1 MVEKRFHRSAIRA
14 LSGMWSFNK
23 GNTEYENNNNITAQ
37 KWGYMSTKA
46 SQKGTKAQTYGKT
59 TIRERLQK
67 AIGRLVLFSI
77 IPLVI
82 LTVLLNLSSTMRNLE
97 NDMLV
102 IAKISADRIS
112 EELSVTTTIVSEL
125 GCSYQLSSPTFTQEQ
140 KQQFINQRVESYGM
154 VRGKLIG
161 SSGIC
166 DYDGTDYSDR
176 DYFKR
181 SMQGE
186 VVVSDPVISRTDGR
200 LTVMI
205 SAPVY
210 ADGDKNNEI
219 VGVVFVSP
227 DPEFLND
234 IAAAINISR
243 NSECYLL
250 GATGI
255 TIAHSDSAVAQEQKN
270 SSELSKTNR
279 SLRSIAKV
287 EQKMMTGATGY
298 DVYIRNGSCTIQAYA
313 PIEGTDGWSV
323 AVAAPLTDFLGSTIV
338 CVVIGVAVGVVA
350 VIISVRR
357 AKNIG
362 RNIGEPVA
370 ECTER
375 LRLLAEGDLHTPA
388 PLIQTQDETQVLAE
402 ATAVLSDNLQKVIGD
417 ADYLLGEMS
426 EGNFA
431 IATNSQEAYVGDF
444 QGLLDSIRKLNCK
457 LSETLNEIK
466 TAVSQVSMGAGQMA
480 DAAQGLAEGATDQAG
495 SVEELQATITNVT
508 EIVEKNA
515 KALGSSYQ
523 KAKDYQQQAKDSGAE
538 MKGLTDAMQRINDT
552 SRQISD
558 IIGEIEDIASQTNLL
573 SLNAA
578 IEAARAGEAGRGFA
592 VVAEQ
597 IRKLAD
603 DSAQSAVHTREL
615 IETSLQEIEHGN
627 RITDKTA
634 EALQKVVEGIEDLA
648 NESRKAMEES
658 KAQADAMMQ
667 IEQGIEQISTVV
679 QNNSATAEETSATSE
694 ELSAQATNM
703 NELTAAFQLRD
714 QNVR

>member
-1 MVEKRFHRSAIRA
+1 
-14 LSGMWSFNK
+14 
-23 GNTEYENNNNITAQ
+23 
-37 KWGYMSTKA
+37 MS
-46 SQKGTKAQTYGKT
+46 GKT

-67 AIGRLVLFSI
+67 AISKLVLFSI

-82 LTVLLNLSSTMRNLE
+82 LTVILNLSSTMRTLE

-102 IAKISADRIS
+102 VAEISADRIS
-112 EELSVTTTIVSEL
+112 QELQVTTTIVSEL
-125 GCSYQLSSPTFTQEQ
+125 GCSYQLSSPVFTQEQ
-140 KQQFINQRVESYGM
+140 KQQFINQRVEAYGM

-161 SSGIC
+161 SNGIC
-166 DYDGTDYSDR
+166 AYDGTDYSER

-186 VVVSDPVISRTDGR
+186 VVVSDPVIAKTDGK
-200 LTVMI
+200 LSVII

-210 ADGDKNNEI
+210 ADGDRNSDVI
-219 VGVVFVSP
+219 GVVFVVP

-234 IAAAINISR
+234 IAAAISVSK

-255 TIAHSDSAVAQEQKN
+255 TVAHSDSAIAQEQRN
-270 SSELSKTNR
+270 NTELSQTDR
-279 SLRSIAKV
+279 SLRGIAKV
-287 EQKMMTGATGY
+287 EQEMMTGEIGY
-298 DVYIRNGSCTIQAYA
+298 DTYMRSGTYKIQAYA
-313 PIEGTDGWSV
+313 PIEGTNGWSV
-323 AVAAPLTDFLGSTIV
+323 AVDAPLTDFLGSTVACIV
-338 CVVIGVAVGVVA
+338 VGVAIGAVA
-350 VIISVRR
+350 VIFSVRR
-357 AKNIG
+357 AKQIG
-362 RNIGEPVA
+362 QAIGEPVA

-388 PLIQTQDETQVLAE
+388 PAIRTQDETQILAE
-402 ATAVLSDNLQKVIGD
+402 ATAALSGNLQKVIGD

-426 EGNFA
+426 QGNFA
-431 IATNSQEAYVGDF
+431 LTTGCAEAYVGDF
-444 QGLLDSIRKLNCK
+444 QGLLDSIRKLNRK
-457 LSETLNEIK
+457 LSETLSEIK
-466 TAVSQVSMGAGQMA
+466 TAVGQVSLGANQMA

-515 KALGSSYQ
+515 KALGDSYQ
-523 KAKDYQQQAKDSGAE
+523 KAMDYQQQAKTSGEE

-552 SRQISD
+552 SKQISD

-592 VVAEQ
+592 VVADQ

-627 RITDKTA
+627 QITDKTA
-634 EALQKVVEGIEDLA
+634 EALNRVVEGIEDLA
-648 NESRKAMEES
+648 NESKKAMEES

-703 NELTAAFQLRD
+703 NELTAAFQLRE
-714 QNVR
+714 

>member
-1 MVEKRFHRSAIRA
+1 MQ
-14 LSGMWSFNK
+14 GM
-23 GNTEYENNNNITAQ
+23 ENERQQTTKYTNAAQ
-37 KWGYMSTKA
+37 KWGHMSTKT
-46 SQKGTKAQTYGKT
+46 SQKGTKGQPTGKT

-67 AIGRLVLFSI
+67 AISKLVLFSI

-82 LTVLLNLSSTMRNLE
+82 LTVILNLTSTMRRLE

-102 IAKISADRIS
+102 VAEISADRIS
-112 EELSVTTTIVSEL
+112 EELKVTTTIVSEL
-125 GCSYQLSSPTFTQEQ
+125 GCSYQLSSPVFTQEQ
-140 KQQFINQRVESYGM
+140 KQQYINQRVESYGM

-161 SSGIC
+161 SNGIC
-166 DYDGTDYSDR
+166 AYDGTDYSER

-186 VVVSDPVISRTDGR
+186 VVVSDPVIAKTDGK
-200 LTVMI
+200 LSVII

-210 ADGDKNNEI
+210 ADGDKNSAVI
-219 VGVVFVSP
+219 GVVFVVP

-234 IAAAINISR
+234 IAAAVSVSNH
-243 NSECYLL
+243 SECYLL
-250 GATGI
+250 GATGV
-255 TIAHSDSAVAQEQKN
+255 TIAHSDSAIAQEQKN
-270 SSELSKTNR
+270 NNELAQTDR
-279 SLRSIAKV
+279 SLRGIAKV
-287 EQKMMTGATGY
+287 EQQMMTGETGY
-298 DVYIRNGSCTIQAYA
+298 DTYTRNGIYTIQAYA
-313 PIEGTDGWSV
+313 PIDGTDGWSV
-323 AVAAPLTDFLGSTIV
+323 AVDAPLTDFLGSVIA
-338 CVVIGVAVGVVA
+338 CVIIGVAVGVVA
-350 VIISVRR
+350 VIFSMRR
-357 AKNIG
+357 AKQIG
-362 RNIGEPVA
+362 QRIGEPVA
-370 ECTER
+370 KCTER
-375 LRLLAEGDLHTPA
+375 LQLLAEGDLHTPA
-388 PLIQTQDETQVLAE
+388 PEIRTQDETQILAE
-402 ATAVLSDNLQKVIGD
+402 ATAVLSGNLQKVIGD

-426 EGNFA
+426 QGNFA
-431 IATNSQEAYVGDF
+431 LTTSCEEAYVGDF
-444 QGLLDSIRKLNCK
+444 QGLLDSIRKLNHK
-457 LSETLNEIK
+457 LSETLSEIK
-466 TAVSQVSMGAGQMA
+466 TAVTQVSLGAGQMA

-515 KALGSSYQ
+515 KALGASYQ
-523 KAKDYQQQAKDSGAE
+523 KAMEYQQQAKDSGAE

-552 SRQISD
+552 SKQISD

-592 VVAEQ
+592 VVADQ

-627 RITDKTA
+627 QITDRTA
-634 EALQKVVEGIEDLA
+634 EALNRVVEGIEDLA

-658 KAQADAMMQ
+658 NAQADAMAQ

-703 NELTAAFQLRD
+703 NELTDAFRLRND
-714 QNVR
+714 K

>member
-1 MVEKRFHRSAIRA
+1 
-14 LSGMWSFNK
+14 
-23 GNTEYENNNNITAQ
+23 
-37 KWGYMSTKA
+37 MSTKA
-46 SQKGTKAQTYGKT
+46 SQKGTKGQTSGMT

-67 AIGRLVLFSI
+67 AISKLVVFSI

-82 LTVLLNLSSTMRNLE
+82 LTVILSLSSTMRTLE
-97 NDMLV
+97 SDMLV
-102 IAKISADRIS
+102 VAEISADRIH
-112 EELSVTTTIVSEL
+112 EELRVTTTIVSEL
-125 GCSYQLSSPTFTQEQ
+125 GCSYQLSSPVFTQEQ
-140 KQQFINQRVESYGM
+140 KQQYINQRMEAYGM

-161 SSGIC
+161 SNGIC
-166 DYDGTDYSDR
+166 AYDGTDYSDR

-186 VVVSDPVISRTDGR
+186 VVVSDPVISKTDGR
-200 LTVMI
+200 LSVII

-210 ADGDKNNEI
+210 ADGDKNGDI
-219 VGVVFVSP
+219 VGVVFAVP

-234 IAAAINISR
+234 IAAAISVSK

-250 GATGI
+250 GETGI
-255 TIAHSDSAVAQEQKN
+255 TIAHCDSAIAQEQKN
-270 SSELSKTNR
+270 NIELSQTDR
-279 SLRSIAKV
+279 ALRGIAKV
-287 EQKMMTGATGY
+287 EQKMMTGVTGY
-298 DVYIRNGSCTIQAYA
+298 GTYMKGGTFTIQAYA
-313 PIEGTDGWSV
+313 PIEGTNGWSV
-323 AVAAPLTDFLGSTIV
+323 AVNAPLTDFLGSTIA
-338 CVVIGVAVGVVA
+338 CIVVGVAIGAVA
-350 VIISVRR
+350 VIFSVRR
-357 AKNIG
+357 AKQIG
-362 RNIGEPVA
+362 QAIGGPVA

-388 PLIQTQDETQVLAE
+388 PVIQTQDETQILAE
-402 ATAVLSDNLQKVIGD
+402 ATAALSGNLQKVIGD

-426 EGNFA
+426 QGNFA
-431 IATNSQEAYVGDF
+431 LTTGCAEAYVGDF
-444 QGLLDSIRKLNCK
+444 QGLLESIRKLNHK
-457 LSETLNEIK
+457 LSDTLNEIK
-466 TAVSQVSMGAGQMA
+466 TAVGQVSLGANQMA

-523 KAKDYQQQAKDSGAE
+523 KAMDYQQQAKTSGEE

-592 VVAEQ
+592 VVADQ

-615 IETSLQEIEHGN
+615 IETSLQEIEQGN
-627 RITDKTA
+627 QITDKTA

-648 NESRKAMEES
+648 NESKKAMEES

-703 NELTAAFQLRD
+703 NELTAAFQLR
-714 QNVR
+714 NEK

>member
-1 MVEKRFHRSAIRA
+1 
-14 LSGMWSFNK
+14 
-23 GNTEYENNNNITAQ
+23 
-37 KWGYMSTKA
+37 MSTKA
-46 SQKGTKAQTYGKT
+46 SQKGTKGQTSGMT

-67 AIGRLVLFSI
+67 AISKLVVFSI

-82 LTVLLNLSSTMRNLE
+82 LTVILSLSSTMRTLE
-97 NDMLV
+97 DDMLV
-102 IAKISADRIS
+102 VAEISADRIH
-112 EELSVTTTIVSEL
+112 EELRVTTTIVSEL
-125 GCSYQLSSPTFTQEQ
+125 GCSYQLSSPVFTQEQ
-140 KQQFINQRVESYGM
+140 KQQYINQRVEAYGM

-161 SSGIC
+161 TNGIC
-166 DYDGTDYSDR
+166 VYDGTDYSDR

-186 VVVSDPVISRTDGR
+186 VVVSDPVISKTDGR
-200 LTVMI
+200 LSVII

-210 ADGDKNNEI
+210 ADGDKNGDI
-219 VGVVFVSP
+219 VGVVFAVP

-234 IAAAINISR
+234 IAAAISVSK

-250 GATGI
+250 GETGI
-255 TIAHSDSAVAQEQKN
+255 TIAHCDSAIAQEQKN
-270 SSELSKTNR
+270 NIELSQTDR
-279 SLRSIAKV
+279 ALRGIAKV
-287 EQKMMTGATGY
+287 EQKMMTGVTGY
-298 DVYIRNGSCTIQAYA
+298 GTYMKGGTFTIQAYA
-313 PIEGTDGWSV
+313 PIEGTNGWSV
-323 AVAAPLTDFLGSTIV
+323 AVNAPLTDFLGSTIA
-338 CVVIGVAVGVVA
+338 CIVVGVAIGAVA
-350 VIISVRR
+350 VIFSVRR
-357 AKNIG
+357 AKQIG
-362 RNIGEPVA
+362 QAIGGPVA

-388 PLIQTQDETQVLAE
+388 PVIQTQDETQILAE
-402 ATAVLSDNLQKVIGD
+402 ATAALSGNLQKVIGD

-426 EGNFA
+426 QGNFA
-431 IATNSQEAYVGDF
+431 LTTGCAEAYVGDF
-444 QGLLDSIRKLNCK
+444 QGLLESIRKLNHK

-466 TAVSQVSMGAGQMA
+466 TAVGQVSLGANQMA

-523 KAKDYQQQAKDSGAE
+523 KAMDYQQQAKTSGEE

-552 SRQISD
+552 SKQISD

-592 VVAEQ
+592 VVADQ

-627 RITDKTA
+627 QITDKTA

-648 NESRKAMEES
+648 NESKKAMEES

-703 NELTAAFQLRD
+703 NELTAAFQLR
-714 QNVR
+714 NEK

>member
-1 MVEKRFHRSAIRA
+1 
-14 LSGMWSFNK
+14 
-23 GNTEYENNNNITAQ
+23 
-37 KWGYMSTKA
+37 MSTKA
-46 SQKGTKAQTYGKT
+46 SQKGTKAQTSGMT

-67 AIGRLVLFSI
+67 AISRLVLFSI

-82 LTVLLNLSSTMRNLE
+82 LTVILNLSSTMRNLE

-102 IAKISADRIS
+102 VAKISADRIS

-125 GCSYQLSSPTFTQEQ
+125 GCSYQLYSPVFTQEQ

-154 VRGKLIG
+154 VRGKLIS

-166 DYDGTDYSDR
+166 AYDGKDYSDR

-200 LTVMI
+200 LTVII

-234 IAAAINISR
+234 IAAAINVSR

-255 TIAHSDSAVAQEQKN
+255 TIAHSDSAIAQEQKN
-270 SSELSKTNR
+270 NSELSKTDR

-298 DVYIRNGSCTIQAYA
+298 NSYIRNGSCTIQAYA

-323 AVAAPLTDFLGSTIV
+323 AVAAPLTDFLGSTIA

-357 AKNIG
+357 AKKIG
-362 RNIGEPVA
+362 QNIGEPVA

-388 PLIQTQDETQVLAE
+388 PVIQTQDETQVLAE
-402 ATAVLSDNLQKVIGD
+402 ATAVLSNNLQRVIGD

-431 IATNSQEAYVGDF
+431 IATKSPEAYVGDF
-444 QGLLDSIRKLNCK
+444 QGLLDSIRKLNRR
-457 LSETLNEIK
+457 LSETLSEIK
-466 TAVSQVSMGAGQMA
+466 TAVSQVSLGAGQMA

-603 DSAQSAVHTREL
+603 DSAQSAIHTREL

-658 KAQADAMMQ
+658 KAQADAMLQ

-703 NELTAAFQLRD
+703 NELTSAFRLREM
-714 QNVR
+714 

>member
-1 MVEKRFHRSAIRA
+1 
-14 LSGMWSFNK
+14 
-23 GNTEYENNNNITAQ
+23 
-37 KWGYMSTKA
+37 MSTGT
-46 SQKGTKAQTYGKT
+46 SQKKVKNSAKGKT

-67 AIGRLVLFSI
+67 AIKNLVLLAI

-82 LTVLLNLSSTMRNLE
+82 LTVILNLSSTLNKLE

-102 IAKISADRIS
+102 IAEISADRIC
-112 EELSVTTTIVSEL
+112 EELRVTETIVSEL
-125 GCSYQLSSPTFTQEQ
+125 GCSYQLSSPVFTQEQ
-140 KQQFINQRVESYGM
+140 KQEYINQRVEAYGM

-161 SSGIC
+161 ANGIC
-166 DYDGTDYSDR
+166 AYDGTDYSER

-186 VVVSDPVISRTDGR
+186 VVVSDPVIAKTDGK
-200 LTVMI
+200 LSVII

-210 ADGDKNNEI
+210 ENGDRNGEI
-219 VGVVFVSP
+219 LGVVFVVP

-234 IAAAINISR
+234 IVAAISISR

-250 GATGI
+250 GATGT
-255 TIAHSDSAVAQEQKN
+255 TIAHCDSAIAQEQKN
-270 SSELSKTNR
+270 NIELSQTDS
-279 SLRSIAKV
+279 SLRGVAKV
-287 EQKMMTGATGY
+287 EQKMLTGETGY
-298 DVYIRNGSCTIQAYA
+298 GTYFENGTYMVQAYA
-313 PIEGTDGWSV
+313 PIEGTNDWSV
-323 AVAAPLTDFLGSTIV
+323 AVNAPLVDFLGSVVACIIIGI
-338 CVVIGVAVGVVA
+338 VIGIVAVA
-350 VIISVRR
+350 YSIYR
-357 AKNIG
+357 AKQIG
-362 RNIGEPVA
+362 QRIGEPV
-370 ECTER
+370 EQCTDR
-375 LRLLAEGDLHTPA
+375 LKLLAEGDLHTPA
-388 PLIQTQDETQVLAE
+388 PSIQTGDELQILAE
-402 ATAVLSDNLQKVIGD
+402 ATGSLSENLQKVIGD
-417 ADYLLGEMS
+417 TDYLLGEMS

-431 IATNSQEAYVGDF
+431 IATGCPEAYVGDF
-444 QGLLDSIRKLNCK
+444 QGLLGSIRKLNRK
-457 LSETLNEIK
+457 LSETLGEIK

-515 KALGSSYQ
+515 KALGASYD
-523 KAKDYQQQAKDSGAE
+523 KAMEYQQQAKASGEE
-538 MKGLTDAMQRINDT
+538 MKGLTEAMQRINDT
-552 SRQISD
+552 SKQIGD
-558 IIGEIEDIASQTNLL
+558 IIAEIEDIASQTNLL

-592 VVAEQ
+592 VVADQ

-627 RITDKTA
+627 QITDKTA

-648 NESRKAMEES
+648 NESKKAMEES
-658 KAQADAMMQ
+658 NAQADAMMQ

-703 NELTAAFQLRD
+703 NELTDAFRLRD
-714 QNVR
+714 EK

>member
-1 MVEKRFHRSAIRA
+1 MS
-14 LSGMWSFNK
+14 K
-23 GNTEYENNNNITAQ
+23 GTS
-37 KWGYMSTKA
+37 K
-46 SQKGTKAQTYGKT
+46 KGTKGQRPGKT
-59 TIRERLQK
+59 TIREQLQK
-67 AIGRLVLFSI
+67 AISKLVLFSI

-82 LTVLLNLSSTMRNLE
+82 LTVILNMSSTLTKLE
-97 NDMLV
+97 DDMLV
-102 IAKISADRIS
+102 IAEISADRIS
-112 EELSVTTTIVSEL
+112 EELQVTTTIVSEL
-125 GCSYQLSSPTFTQEQ
+125 GCSYQLSSPVFTQEQ
-140 KQQFINQRVESYGM
+140 KQQYINQRVEAYGM
-154 VRGKLIG
+154 VRGKLI
-161 SSGIC
+161 SSNGIC
-166 DYDGTDYSDR
+166 AYDGTDYSER
-176 DYFKR
+176 EYFKK

-186 VVVSDPVISRTDGR
+186 VVVSDPVISKTDGK
-200 LTVMI
+200 LSVII

-210 ADGDKNNEI
+210 ADGDKNGEVI
-219 VGVVFVSP
+219 GVVFVVP

-234 IAAAINISR
+234 IAAAISVSK

-250 GATGI
+250 GATGV
-255 TIAHSDSAVAQEQKN
+255 TIAHSDSAIAQEQKN
-270 SSELSKTNR
+270 NIELSQTDS
-279 SLRSIAKV
+279 SLRGIAKV
-287 EQKMMTGATGY
+287 EQKMLTGETGY
-298 DVYIRNGSCTIQAYA
+298 DTYTRNGIYIVQAYA
-313 PIEGTDGWSV
+313 PIEGTNGWSV
-323 AVAAPLTDFLGSTIV
+323 AVDAPLTDFLGSMVACII
-338 CVVIGVAVGVVA
+338 IGVAIGVIA
-350 VIISVRR
+350 VMISMRR
-357 AKNIG
+357 AKQIGQNIG
-362 RNIGEPVA
+362 QPVA

-375 LRLLAEGDLHTPA
+375 IRLLAEGDLHTPA
-388 PLIQTQDETQVLAE
+388 PVIQTQDETQILAE
-402 ATAVLSDNLQKVIGD
+402 ATAALSGNLQKVIGD
-417 ADYLLGEMS
+417 TDYLLGEMS
-426 EGNFA
+426 GGNFA
-431 IATNSQEAYVGDF
+431 IATNCPEAYVGDF
-444 QGLLDSIRKLNCK
+444 QGLLDSIRKLNRK
-457 LSETLNEIK
+457 LSETLSEIK
-466 TAVSQVSMGAGQMA
+466 TAVTQVSLGAGQMA

-515 KALGSSYQ
+515 KALDASYR
-523 KAKDYQQQAKDSGAE
+523 KAMDYQQQAKTSGEE

-592 VVAEQ
+592 VVADQ

-627 RITDKTA
+627 QITDKTA

-648 NESRKAMEES
+648 NESKRAMEES
-658 KAQADAMMQ
+658 NAQADAMMQ

-714 QNVR
+714 DK

>member
-1 MVEKRFHRSAIRA
+1 
-14 LSGMWSFNK
+14 
-23 GNTEYENNNNITAQ
+23 
-37 KWGYMSTKA
+37 MSTKA
-46 SQKGTKAQTYGKT
+46 SQKGKKGQLSGKT

-67 AIGRLVLFSI
+67 AISKLVVFSI

-82 LTVLLNLSSTMRNLE
+82 LTVILSLSSTMRTLE
-97 NDMLV
+97 DDMLV
-102 IAKISADRIS
+102 VAEISADRIK
-112 EELSVTTTIVSEL
+112 EELRVTTTIVSEL
-125 GCSYQLSSPTFTQEQ
+125 GCSYQLSSPVFTQEQ
-140 KQQFINQRVESYGM
+140 KQQYINQRVEAYGM

-161 SSGIC
+161 TNGIC
-166 DYDGTDYSDR
+166 VYDGTDYSDR

-186 VVVSDPVISRTDGR
+186 VVVSDPVIAKTDGK
-200 LTVMI
+200 LSVII

-210 ADGDKNNEI
+210 ANGDKNGDI
-219 VGVVFVSP
+219 VGVVFVVP

-234 IAAAINISR
+234 IAAAISVSK

-250 GATGI
+250 GETGI
-255 TIAHSDSAVAQEQKN
+255 TIAHCDSAIAQEQKN
-270 SSELSKTNR
+270 NTELSQTDR
-279 SLRSIAKV
+279 ALRGIAKV
-287 EQKMMTGATGY
+287 EQKMMTGVTGY
-298 DVYIRNGSCTIQAYA
+298 GTYMKGGTFTIQAYA
-313 PIEGTDGWSV
+313 PIEGTNGWSV
-323 AVAAPLTDFLGSTIV
+323 AVNAPLTDFLGSTIACIV
-338 CVVIGVAVGVVA
+338 VGVIMGAVA
-350 VIISVRR
+350 VIFSVRR
-357 AKNIG
+357 AKKIG
-362 RNIGEPVA
+362 QAIGEPVA

-388 PLIQTQDETQVLAE
+388 PVIQTQDETQILAE
-402 ATAVLSDNLQKVIGD
+402 ATAALSGNLQKVIGD

-431 IATNSQEAYVGDF
+431 LTSRCAEAYVGDF
-444 QGLLDSIRKLNCK
+444 QGLLESIRKLNHK

-466 TAVSQVSMGAGQMA
+466 TAVGQVSLGANQMA

-523 KAKDYQQQAKDSGAE
+523 KAMDYQQQAKTSGEE

-552 SRQISD
+552 SKQISD

-592 VVAEQ
+592 VVADQ

-627 RITDKTA
+627 QITDKTA

-648 NESRKAMEES
+648 NESKKAMEES

-703 NELTAAFQLRD
+703 NELTAAFQLR
-714 QNVR
+714 NEK

>member
-1 MVEKRFHRSAIRA
+1 
-14 LSGMWSFNK
+14 
-23 GNTEYENNNNITAQ
+23 
-37 KWGYMSTKA
+37 MSTKA
-46 SQKGTKAQTYGKT
+46 SQKGTKGQTSGMT

-67 AIGRLVLFSI
+67 AISKLVVFSI

-82 LTVLLNLSSTMRNLE
+82 LTVILSLSSTMRTLE
-97 NDMLV
+97 DDMLV
-102 IAKISADRIS
+102 VAEISADRIH
-112 EELSVTTTIVSEL
+112 EELRVTTTIVSEL
-125 GCSYQLSSPTFTQEQ
+125 GCSYQLSSPVFTQEQ
-140 KQQFINQRVESYGM
+140 KQQYINQRMEAYGM

-161 SSGIC
+161 SNGIC
-166 DYDGTDYSDR
+166 AYDGTDYSDR

-186 VVVSDPVISRTDGR
+186 VVVSDPVISKTDGR
-200 LTVMI
+200 LSVII

-210 ADGDKNNEI
+210 ADGDKNGDI
-219 VGVVFVSP
+219 VGVVFAVP

-234 IAAAINISR
+234 IAAAISVSK

-250 GATGI
+250 GETGI
-255 TIAHSDSAVAQEQKN
+255 TIAHCDSAIAQEQKN
-270 SSELSKTNR
+270 NIELSQTDR
-279 SLRSIAKV
+279 ALRGIAKV
-287 EQKMMTGATGY
+287 EQKMMTGVTGY
-298 DVYIRNGSCTIQAYA
+298 GTYMKGGTFTIQAYA
-313 PIEGTDGWSV
+313 PIEGTNGWSV
-323 AVAAPLTDFLGSTIV
+323 AVNAPLTDFLGSTIA
-338 CVVIGVAVGVVA
+338 CIVVGVAIGAVA
-350 VIISVRR
+350 VIFSVRR
-357 AKNIG
+357 AKQIG
-362 RNIGEPVA
+362 QAIGGPVA

-388 PLIQTQDETQVLAE
+388 PVIQTQDETQILAE
-402 ATAVLSDNLQKVIGD
+402 ATAALSGNLQKVIGD

-426 EGNFA
+426 QGNFA
-431 IATNSQEAYVGDF
+431 LTTGCAEAYVGDF
-444 QGLLDSIRKLNCK
+444 QGLLESIRKLNHK
-457 LSETLNEIK
+457 LSDTLNEIK
-466 TAVSQVSMGAGQMA
+466 TAVGQVSLGANQMA

-523 KAKDYQQQAKDSGAE
+523 KAMDYQQQAKTSGEE

-592 VVAEQ
+592 VVADQ

-627 RITDKTA
+627 QITDKTA

-648 NESRKAMEES
+648 NESKKAMEES

-703 NELTAAFQLRD
+703 NELTAAFQLR
-714 QNVR
+714 NEK

>member
-1 MVEKRFHRSAIRA
+1 MS
-14 LSGMWSFNK
+14 K
-23 GNTEYENNNNITAQ
+23 GTS
-37 KWGYMSTKA
+37 K
-46 SQKGTKAQTYGKT
+46 KGTKGQRPGKT
-59 TIRERLQK
+59 TIREQLQK
-67 AIGRLVLFSI
+67 AISKLVLFSI

-82 LTVLLNLSSTMRNLE
+82 LTVILNLSSTLTKLE
-97 NDMLV
+97 DDMLV
-102 IAKISADRIS
+102 IAEISADRIS
-112 EELSVTTTIVSEL
+112 EELQVTTTIVSEL
-125 GCSYQLSSPTFTQEQ
+125 GCSYQLSSPVFTQEQ
-140 KQQFINQRVESYGM
+140 KQQYINQRVEAYGM

-161 SSGIC
+161 SNGIC
-166 DYDGTDYSDR
+166 AYDGTDYSER
-176 DYFKR
+176 EYFKK

-186 VVVSDPVISRTDGR
+186 VVVSDPVISKTDGKIS
-200 LTVMI
+200 VII

-210 ADGDKNNEI
+210 ADGDKNGEVI
-219 VGVVFVSP
+219 GVVFVVP

-234 IAAAINISR
+234 IAAAISVSK

-250 GATGI
+250 GATGV
-255 TIAHSDSAVAQEQKN
+255 TIAHSDSAIAQEQKN
-270 SSELSKTNR
+270 NIELSQTDS
-279 SLRSIAKV
+279 SLRGIAKV
-287 EQKMMTGATGY
+287 EQKMLTGETGY
-298 DVYIRNGSCTIQAYA
+298 DTYTRNGIYIVQAYA
-313 PIEGTDGWSV
+313 PIEGTNGWSV
-323 AVAAPLTDFLGSTIV
+323 AVDAPLTDFLGSMVACII
-338 CVVIGVAVGVVA
+338 IGVAIGVIA
-350 VIISVRR
+350 VMISMRR
-357 AKNIG
+357 AKQIGQNIG
-362 RNIGEPVA
+362 QPVA

-375 LRLLAEGDLHTPA
+375 IRLLAEGDLHTPA
-388 PLIQTQDETQVLAE
+388 PVIQTQDETQILAE
-402 ATAVLSDNLQKVIGD
+402 ATAVLSGNLQKVIGD
-417 ADYLLGEMS
+417 TDYLLGEMS
-426 EGNFA
+426 GGNFA
-431 IATNSQEAYVGDF
+431 IATNCPEAYVGDF
-444 QGLLDSIRKLNCK
+444 QGLLDSIRKLNRK
-457 LSETLNEIK
+457 LSETLSEIK
-466 TAVSQVSMGAGQMA
+466 TAVTQVSLGAGQMA

-515 KALGSSYQ
+515 KALDASYR
-523 KAKDYQQQAKDSGAE
+523 KAMDYQQQAKTSGEE

-592 VVAEQ
+592 VVADQ

-627 RITDKTA
+627 QITDKTA

-648 NESRKAMEES
+648 NESKRAMEES
-658 KAQADAMMQ
+658 NAQADAMMQ

-714 QNVR
+714 DK

>member
-1 MVEKRFHRSAIRA
+1 MFHREQE
-14 LSGMWSFNK
+14 NK
-23 GNTEYENNNNITAQ
+23 AYDKKQRRNGDI
-37 KWGYMSTKA
+37 MSTKA
-46 SQKGTKAQTYGKT
+46 SQKGKRGQLSGKT

-82 LTVLLNLSSTMRNLE
+82 LTVILNLSSTMRTLE
-97 NDMLV
+97 SDMLV
-102 IAKISADRIS
+102 VAEIAADRIS
-112 EELSVTTTIVSEL
+112 EELQVTTTIVSEL
-125 GCSYQLSSPTFTQEQ
+125 GCSYQLSSPVFTQEQ
-140 KQQFINQRVESYGM
+140 KQQYIDQRVEAYGM

-161 SSGIC
+161 ADGIC
-166 DYDGTDYSDR
+166 AYDGTDYSGR

-186 VVVSDPVISRTDGR
+186 VVVSDPVIAKTDGK
-200 LTVMI
+200 LSVII

-210 ADGDKNNEI
+210 EDGDKNKDVI
-219 VGVVFVSP
+219 GVVFVVP

-234 IAAAINISR
+234 IAAAVSISK

-250 GATGI
+250 GETGI
-255 TIAHSDSAVAQEQKN
+255 TVAHSDSAIAQEQRN
-270 SSELSKTNR
+270 NSELSQSDR
-279 SLRSIAKV
+279 SLRGIAKV
-287 EQKMMTGATGY
+287 EQEMMTGLTGY
-298 DVYIRNGSCTIQAYA
+298 DTYMRNGIYKIQAYA
-313 PIEGTDGWSV
+313 PIAETNGWSV
-323 AVAAPLTDFLGSTIV
+323 AVNAPLTDFMGSVFACI
-338 CVVIGVAVGVVA
+338 VIGITVGTVA
-350 VIISVRR
+350 VIFSVRR
-357 AKNIG
+357 AKQIG
-362 RNIGEPVA
+362 QAIGEPVA
-370 ECTER
+370 KCTER

-388 PLIQTQDETQVLAE
+388 PVIQTQDETQILAE
-402 ATAVLSDNLQKVIGD
+402 ATAALSGNLQKVIGD

-431 IATNSQEAYVGDF
+431 LTSGCTEAYVGDF
-444 QGLLDSIRKLNCK
+444 QGLLESIRKLNHK
-457 LSETLNEIK
+457 LSETLSEIK
-466 TAVSQVSMGAGQMA
+466 TAVGQVSLGANQMA

-515 KALGSSYQ
+515 KALGASYD
-523 KAKDYQQQAKDSGAE
+523 KAMEYQQQAKTGGEE
-538 MKGLTDAMQRINDT
+538 MKGLTEAMQRINDT
-552 SRQISD
+552 SKQISD
-558 IIGEIEDIASQTNLL
+558 IIAEIEDIASQTNLL

-592 VVAEQ
+592 VVADQ

-627 RITDKTA
+627 QITDKTA
-634 EALQKVVEGIEDLA
+634 DALQKVVEGIEDLA
-648 NESRKAMEES
+648 NESKKAMEES
-658 KAQADAMMQ
+658 KAQADAMVQ

-703 NELTAAFQLRD
+703 NELTAIFRLRD
-714 QNVR
+714 EK

>member
-1 MVEKRFHRSAIRA
+1 
-14 LSGMWSFNK
+14 
-23 GNTEYENNNNITAQ
+23 
-37 KWGYMSTKA
+37 MSTKA
-46 SQKGTKAQTYGKT
+46 SQKGTKGQTSGMT

-67 AIGRLVLFSI
+67 AISRLVVFSI

-82 LTVLLNLSSTMRNLE
+82 LTVILSLSSTMRTLE
-97 NDMLV
+97 DDMLV
-102 IAKISADRIS
+102 VAEISADRIH
-112 EELSVTTTIVSEL
+112 EELRVTTTIVSEL
-125 GCSYQLSSPTFTQEQ
+125 GCSYQLSSPVFTQEQ
-140 KQQFINQRVESYGM
+140 KQQYINQRMEAYGM

-161 SSGIC
+161 SNGIC
-166 DYDGTDYSDR
+166 AYDGTDYSDR

-186 VVVSDPVISRTDGR
+186 VVVSDPVISKTDGR
-200 LTVMI
+200 LSVII

-210 ADGDKNNEI
+210 ADGDKNGDI
-219 VGVVFVSP
+219 VGVVFAVP

-234 IAAAINISR
+234 IAAAISVSK

-250 GATGI
+250 GETGI
-255 TIAHSDSAVAQEQKN
+255 TIAHCDSAIAQEQKN
-270 SSELSKTNR
+270 NIELSQTDR
-279 SLRSIAKV
+279 ALRGIAKV
-287 EQKMMTGATGY
+287 EQKMMTGVTGY
-298 DVYIRNGSCTIQAYA
+298 GTYMKGGTFTIQAYA
-313 PIEGTDGWSV
+313 PIEGTNGWSV
-323 AVAAPLTDFLGSTIV
+323 AVNAPLTDFLGSTIA
-338 CVVIGVAVGVVA
+338 CIVVGVAIGAVA
-350 VIISVRR
+350 VVFSVRR
-357 AKNIG
+357 AKQIG
-362 RNIGEPVA
+362 QAIGGPVA

-388 PLIQTQDETQVLAE
+388 PVIQTQDETQILAE
-402 ATAVLSDNLQKVIGD
+402 ATAALSGNLQKVIGD

-426 EGNFA
+426 QGKFA
-431 IATNSQEAYVGDF
+431 LTTGCAEAYVGDF
-444 QGLLDSIRKLNCK
+444 QGLLESIRKLNHK
-457 LSETLNEIK
+457 LSDTLNEIK
-466 TAVSQVSMGAGQMA
+466 TAVGQVSLGANQMA

-523 KAKDYQQQAKDSGAE
+523 KAMDYQQQAKTSGEE

-592 VVAEQ
+592 VVADQ

-627 RITDKTA
+627 QITDKTA

-648 NESRKAMEES
+648 NESKKAMEES

-703 NELTAAFQLRD
+703 NELTAAFQLR
-714 QNVR
+714 NEK

>member
-1 MVEKRFHRSAIRA
+1 MVEKRFHRRAIRA

-23 GNTEYENNNNITAQ
+23 GNTEHENNNNITAQ

-46 SQKGTKAQTYGKT
+46 SQKGTKAQAYGKT

-161 SSGIC
+161 SNGIC

-270 SSELSKTNR
+270 NSELSKTNR

-313 PIEGTDGWSV
+313 PIEGTDG
-323 AVAAPLTDFLGSTIV
+323 
-338 CVVIGVAVGVVA
+338 
-350 VIISVRR
+350 
-357 AKNIG
+357 
-362 RNIGEPVA
+362 
-370 ECTER
+370 
-375 LRLLAEGDLHTPA
+375 
-388 PLIQTQDETQVLAE
+388 
-402 ATAVLSDNLQKVIGD
+402 
-417 ADYLLGEMS
+417 
-426 EGNFA
+426 
-431 IATNSQEAYVGDF
+431 
-444 QGLLDSIRKLNCK
+444 
-457 LSETLNEIK
+457 
-466 TAVSQVSMGAGQMA
+466 
-480 DAAQGLAEGATDQAG
+480 
-495 SVEELQATITNVT
+495 
-508 EIVEKNA
+508 
-515 KALGSSYQ
+515 
-523 KAKDYQQQAKDSGAE
+523 
-538 MKGLTDAMQRINDT
+538 
-552 SRQISD
+552 
-558 IIGEIEDIASQTNLL
+558 
-573 SLNAA
+573 
-578 IEAARAGEAGRGFA
+578 
-592 VVAEQ
+592 
-597 IRKLAD
+597 
-603 DSAQSAVHTREL
+603 
-615 IETSLQEIEHGN
+615 
-627 RITDKTA
+627 
-634 EALQKVVEGIEDLA
+634 
-648 NESRKAMEES
+648 
-658 KAQADAMMQ
+658 
-667 IEQGIEQISTVV
+667 
-679 QNNSATAEETSATSE
+679 
-694 ELSAQATNM
+694 
-703 NELTAAFQLRD
+703 
-714 QNVR
+714 